1 TSSAVGLG
9 AVPPSSD
16 PQRLLSYVLNIMPQ
30 YTSMELSTTHFR
42 LYNQHLRLELEQV
55 RQTLEFMQ
63 ERAHDEEDKRLFLEK
78 YASEVVK
85 ERNELLHHKGKKSHK
100 LWHNCCR
107 KHASYDLDVTPSIA
121 SLRGEKLTEV
131 GLQLKQNMQALQEK
145 DRLLQTAQHLAHTK
159 QIELDAHM
167 SSCRKE
173 RYSIAPCI
181 LIDAL
186 SHRRDQLHDYIAQIS
201 GLQTAQERQLYEAQ
215 SQLAVEVEA
224 NDKSHGEIDQL
235 HRRLEQVEGQ
245 LEEQSAVLADKDSQ
259 IQHLTHLLENAADVE
274 RQLQD
279 ECRRL
284 AHPGRH
290 AEIEALHSQVEA
302 LQTADMTQLTR
313 KYTKHIQ
320 MLQDQLDK
328 QSRTIDGLEQELHR
342 FRPMTLDD
350 MSDKDTPPSVAA
362 SSWHDSLGSVSQ
374 YSRSFFPPI
383 HTMSLLLGVIYATL
397 TNTVWGCYPL
407 YWKRLAEIP
416 ALQITAHRI
425 VWSFVLLELLLVV
438 TGRWKHFH
446 TTAFTRLNIATGA
459 LSGTLVGSHWLLWV
473 WAVNRGFIV
482 QASLGSFMIPLATM
496 FLGML
501 FLKERFRLWQ
511 WVGMALAIGGVTVVA
526 VGNDT
531 FPWVSFVLALTFG
544 LYGLVKKQT
553 KLDAIEGMTLEFAIM
568 SIPSLT
574 YLVVAEVHS
583 QGVFSHVDVTTDLLL
598 VGGGAIT
605 AIPYVWFST
614 AALRLP
620 MTILGIFGYIVPT
633 GNLLIGVFVYHEPF
647 STTKLAGFVLI
658 WIALAVFSVESLLVP
673 PASVDGKDQLP
684 TSVTHSLDVT
694 NANVSTTELGDAY
707 VPFEEHSPVLV
718 VIQRN

>member
-1 TSSAVGLG
+1 MQTSSAVGLG

-30 YTSMELSTTHFR
+30 YTSMELSTMHFR
-42 LYNQHLRLELEQV
+42 LYNQHLRLELEQM

-173 RYSIAPCI
+173 
-181 LIDAL
+181 
-186 SHRRDQLHDYIAQIS
+186 RDQLHDYIAQIS

-320 MLQDQLDK
+320 VLQDQLDR

-374 YSRSFFPPI
+374 YSRVSLFEASHPLPP
-383 HTMSLLLGVIYATL
+383 SLVSQGRSRSRSSSSSSSSRRSRSRTSSTSSKPHAGSDIDRDGILHQ
-397 TNTVWGCYPL
+397 
-407 YWKRLAEIP
+407 
-416 ALQITAHRI
+416 LQ
-425 VWSFVLLELLLVV
+425 LLVHESTHRRQV
-438 TGRWKHFH
+438 EE
-446 TTAFTRLNIATGA
+446 A
-459 LSGTLVGSHWLLWV
+459 
-473 WAVNRGFIV
+473 
-482 QASLGSFMIPLATM
+482 QARMDQDYL
-496 FLGML
+496 
-501 FLKERFRLWQ
+501 
-511 WVGMALAIGGVTVVA
+511 
-526 VGNDT
+526 
-531 FPWVSFVLALTFG
+531 
-544 LYGLVKKQT
+544 GLVRRR
-553 KLDAIEGMTLEFAIM
+553 
-568 SIPSLT
+568 
-574 YLVVAEVHS
+574 V
-583 QGVFSHVDVTTDLLL
+583 
-598 VGGGAIT
+598 
-605 AIPYVWFST
+605 
-614 AALRLP
+614 
-620 MTILGIFGYIVPT
+620 
-633 GNLLIGVFVYHEPF
+633 
-647 STTKLAGFVLI
+647 
-658 WIALAVFSVESLLVP
+658 
-673 PASVDGKDQLP
+673 
-684 TSVTHSLDVT
+684 
-694 NANVSTTELGDAY
+694 DAY
-707 VPFEEHSPVLV
+707 ASH
-718 VIQRN
+718 